1 VEWVTLVV
9 LAGLLIV
16 LGLYPRL
23 LLDSIHVGVLE
34 LLGNFSGG
42 PG

>member
-1 VEWVTLVV
+1 VTPVV

-23 LLDSIHVGVLE
+23 LLDSIQVGVGE
-34 LLGNFSGG
+34 LLARLGG
-42 PG
+42 